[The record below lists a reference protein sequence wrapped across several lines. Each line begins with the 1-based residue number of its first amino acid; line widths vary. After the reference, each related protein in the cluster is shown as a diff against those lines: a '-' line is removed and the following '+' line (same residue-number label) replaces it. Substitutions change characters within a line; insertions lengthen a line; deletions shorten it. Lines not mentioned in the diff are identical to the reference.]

1 MTGSDRRR
9 GRGRGGEGRLDGGA
23 NGRTLRLG
31 IVGCGSLAR
40 ERHLP
45 VLRDVP
51 GIAVLA
57 VADLD
62 ARVAAE
68 AAATF
73 GVPRRY
79 ATAEELAADPEIDA
93 VAVCTPPS
101 AHVGAAIAA
110 LDAGKALFVEKPIAV
125 ALDDAD
131 RLLAHAARA
140 SLPALVGFNLR
151 WHRLLL
157 RARRLAREG
166 ALGWVH
172 CMVSTFSDPLL
183 RRELPA
189 WRSRRDQGGGAIF
202 DRAVHHFDLWR
213 YLLDDEVVEVFAMGR
228 SRRRDDDGA
237 VVTARLRGG
246 AIVTAVVLDE
256 SAVTHRVML
265 YGTEGC
271 VEVDLLRF
279 DGFSRQTVEE
289 YPGSVPARWRR
300 ARQRLADPGGDL
312 RAIWRGGDFDA
323 AYRLEWEHFVEVARG
338 KVEPGAT
345 LRDGRAALAIAE
357 AAARSLETGAPAL
370 VDAGDTAARSA

>member
-1 MTGSDRRR
+1 
-9 GRGRGGEGRLDGGA
+9 
-23 NGRTLRLG
+23 
-31 IVGCGSLAR
+31 
-40 ERHLP
+40 
-45 VLRDVP
+45 
-51 GIAVLA
+51 
-57 VADLD
+57 
-62 ARVAAE
+62 
-68 AAATF
+68 
-73 GVPRRY
+73 
-79 ATAEELAADPEIDA
+79 
-93 VAVCTPPS
+93 
-101 AHVGAAIAA
+101 
-110 LDAGKALFVEKPIAV
+110 
-125 ALDDAD
+125 
-131 RLLAHAARA
+131 
-140 SLPALVGFNLR
+140 
-151 WHRLLL
+151 
-157 RARRLAREG
+157 
-166 ALGWVH
+166 
-172 CMVSTFSDPLL
+172 
-183 RRELPA
+183 
-189 WRSRRDQGGGAIF
+189 
-202 DRAVHHFDLWR
+202 
-213 YLLDDEVVEVFAMGR
+213 
-228 SRRRDDDGA
+228 